1 MTVGATTAVEGFRD
15 IAKPPSL
22 WNPSILLMNLP
33 ITLPITHT
41 PIMTMNTHPTMVVNI
56 PYIFMFKV
64 LLVPLDR
71 RESRER
77 WDPREIRDS
86 RVKRVPPAPRDP
98 KVKRETLDRED
109 RPAPLGPRDP
119 RDPKDL
125 RVKREI
131 RDRQDRPAPL
141 GPRDPRDPKE

>member
-1 MTVGATTAVEGFRD
+1 MMTTAAVVTTAVVTTAVEGFRD
-15 IAKPPSL
+15 IAKTPSL
-22 WNPSILLMNLP
+22 WNPSTLLMNLPMNLP

-98 KVKRETLDRED
+98 K
-109 RPAPLGPRDP
+109 
-119 RDPKDL
+119 DL

-141 GPRDPRDPKE
+141 GPRDRRDPKE